1 LYTPLGVNG
10 DLLLFFRERRD
21 ERLLIALNMGSQP
34 ISVSL
39 AVSGSVL
46 LSSFADRE
54 AETIKNAIKLRGNE
68 GLVVRVDLWATGGT

>member
-1 LYTPLGVNG
+1 
-10 DLLLFFRERRD
+10 
-21 ERLLIALNMGSQP
+21 MGSQP

-54 AETIKNAIKLRGNE
+54 AETIKNAIDLRGNE